1 MSTEMDIETPSV
13 STGGEYELDL
23 GNLLIAHARDPL
35 RLSNGTALT
44 E

>member
-1 MSTEMDIETPSV
+1 MAMEMDIETPSIGAV
-13 STGGEYELDL
+13 GEYELDL

-35 RLSNGTALT
+35 RFSNGTVLT